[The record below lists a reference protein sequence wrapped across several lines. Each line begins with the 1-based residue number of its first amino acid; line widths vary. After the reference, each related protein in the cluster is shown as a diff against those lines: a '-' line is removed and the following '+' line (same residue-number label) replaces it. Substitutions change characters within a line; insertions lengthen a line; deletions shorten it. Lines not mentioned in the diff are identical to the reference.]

1 MNKDYNFCG
10 LATRSEVATGL
21 FVSSRLTHKS
31 NALRAFHFYPWPSY

>member
-21 FVSSRLTHKS
+21 FVSS
-31 NALRAFHFYPWPSY
+31 PSDTQIQRTSGFPLLSLAD